1 LDLRSIQ
8 LNLIATLNRRPEPY
22 HERIR
27 QCAGQAMQTES
38 GGGVDPNGGIRF
50 KQPDLDQKLHYDHW
64 PRKCLV
70 DHFLQPGLSQA
81 AYRQGHGRLGD
92 FTEGVYHAAIRRSE
106 ERAEAKLWRDGR
118 MGPYEIRVTKLVSLA
133 RETAGQLQIRY
144 ELDRLPA
151 GLPIHFA
158 VEFNF
163 AAMPAGAS
171 DRYYYDDRGRRLGPL
186 EIVQDLTNVSRF
198 GLVDEWLG
206 LDVSLELSE
215 PAGLWTEPIQTVS
228 QSEGGFEL
236 VHQSSSVTPH
246 WEFMA
251 PADGRWYVEITLT
264 LDLSAAQ
271 AKQLA
276 EAPSPRRRQPV
287 GAH

>member
-1 LDLRSIQ
+1 MRRPGDAIRQ
-8 LNLIATLNRRPEPY
+8 RRRRRPERRHPF
-22 HERIR
+22 
-27 QCAGQAMQTES
+27 QAARPRPEIAVRSLAAQMS
-38 GGGVDPNGGIRF
+38 GRSF
-50 KQPDLDQKLHYDHW
+50 
-64 PRKCLV
+64 
-70 DHFLQPGLSQA
+70 FAAGLSHA

-92 FTEGVYHAAIRRSE
+92 FTEGVYHASIRRSD
-106 ERAEAKLWRDGR
+106 ERVEGKLWRDGR
-118 MGPYEIRVTKLVSLA
+118 MGPYDIRVTKIASLS
-133 RETAGQLQIRY
+133 RDTAGQLRVRY

-186 EIVQDLTNVSRF
+186 ETVQDLANISRF

-236 VHQSSSVTPH
+236 VHQSSSTTPH

-251 PADGRWYVEITLT
+251 PADGRWNVEITLT
-264 LDLSAAQ
+264 LDMSAAQ

-276 EAPSPRRRQPV
+276 DAPAPRRRQTA
-287 GAH
+287 GAL